1 MNNASGVYLVFTWS
15 MVMNNSLNQGT
26 TQQSDIASN
35 VLHYGN
41 LRQLIEGLY
50 KQIDAL
56 IFCPT

>member
-1 MNNASGVYLVFTWS
+1 MNNASGVYLVNGHEQFFES
-15 MVMNNSLNQGT
+15 RH

>member
-1 MNNASGVYLVFTWS
+1 MMQVVYTWS